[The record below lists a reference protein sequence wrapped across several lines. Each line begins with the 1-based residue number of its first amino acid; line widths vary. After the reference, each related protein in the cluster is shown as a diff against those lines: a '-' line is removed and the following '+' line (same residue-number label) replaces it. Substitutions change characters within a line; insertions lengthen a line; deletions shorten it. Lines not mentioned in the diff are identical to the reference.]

1 MVAMV
6 AMVRSP
12 FRLSEV
18 YEILPQTADVVQP
31 VWRTSLKNRIVTVW
45 LGLAVLVSVTSL
57 MAHHSPSAIFD
68 MKNKITLKG
77 SVTKVDWVNPHIV
90 VYMDA
95 KADDGSV
102 EGWKFESNP
111 PRWFTKVGVTRA
123 DFAQA
128 IGQTVSVVIVKAV
141 DGSKYG
147 YLQQITFPNGN
158 SLSLLEPGQTTEVR
172 P

>member
-1 MVAMV
+1 M
-6 AMVRSP
+6 
-12 FRLSEV
+12 
-18 YEILPQTADVVQP
+18 
-31 VWRTSLKNRIVTVW
+31 KNRIVAVW
-45 LGLAVLVSVTSL
+45 LGLAVLLAATSL

-68 MKNKITLKG
+68 MKKKVSLKG

-90 VYMDA
+90 IYMDA
-95 KADDGSV
+95 KGDDGNV
-102 EGWKFESNP
+102 ESWKFESNP

-128 IGQTVSVVIVKAV
+128 IGHTVTVEIVKAI

-147 YLQQITFPNGN
+147 YLQKITFPNGN
-158 SLSLLEPGQTTEVR
+158 QFSLLEAGQTEEVR

>member
-1 MVAMV
+1 M
-6 AMVRSP
+6 
-12 FRLSEV
+12 
-18 YEILPQTADVVQP
+18 
-31 VWRTSLKNRIVTVW
+31 KNRIVAVW
-45 LGLAVLVSVTSL
+45 LAVAVLISVTSL

-68 MKNKITLKG
+68 MKKKITLKG

-95 KADDGSV
+95 KGDDGNV
-102 EGWKFESNP
+102 ESWKFESNP

-128 IGQTVSVVIVKAV
+128 IGQTVTVEVVKAI

-147 YLQQITFPNGN
+147 YLQKIVFPNGN
-158 SLSLLEPGQTTEVR
+158 SLSLLEPGQTEEVR

>member
-1 MVAMV
+1 M
-6 AMVRSP
+6 
-12 FRLSEV
+12 
-18 YEILPQTADVVQP
+18 
-31 VWRTSLKNRIVTVW
+31 KNRMVGVW
-45 LGLAVLVSVTSL
+45 LGVAVLIFATSL

-68 MKNKITLKG
+68 MKHKVSLKG

-102 EGWKFESNP
+102 ESWKFESNP
-111 PRWFTKVGVTRA
+111 PTWFSKVGVRRA

-128 IGQTVSVVIVKAV
+128 IGQTVTVVIVKAV

-147 YLQQITFPNGN
+147 YLQKITFANGN
-158 SLSLLEPGQTTEVR
+158 EISLEESQKEETR